1 MLAAF
6 LSETIEA
13 GRQWSD
19 IFKGLKEKTLLTQN
33 FVYSKKHLQY

>member
-19 IFKGLKEKTLLTQN
+19 IFKYTDNCIKYKMDETA
-33 FVYSKKHLQY
+33 

>member
-19 IFKGLKEKTLLTQN
+19 IFKGLEKN
-33 FVYSKKHLQY
+33 SVNPEFCI

>member
-19 IFKGLKEKTLLTQN
+19 IFKELKEKN
-33 FVYSKKHLQY
+33 SVNPEFRI